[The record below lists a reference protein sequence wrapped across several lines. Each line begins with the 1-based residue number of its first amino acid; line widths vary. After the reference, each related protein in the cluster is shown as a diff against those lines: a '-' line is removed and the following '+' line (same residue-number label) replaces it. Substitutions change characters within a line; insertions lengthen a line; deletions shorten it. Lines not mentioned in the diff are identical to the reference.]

1 MENKPTLQ
9 AKLKI
14 EQLVAKLQDPPT
26 IDI

>member
-14 EQLVAKLQDPPT
+14 EQLVAKLEDPPT